1 MPTYSDP
8 TRDAAETAEA
18 TRGLAHAIHAIHR
31 PETMPGIVGDLLA
44 TTRRLRETLEALAQT
59 HVYYIDRASTDAGD
73 FKTGEAHAFATA
85 DAIDEAVTLLDDVEA
100 CMDRASTHAHLIAW
114 QPAPEPEPQWLSVV
128 FLQGQDADEVIE
140 LIDAEGED
148 AAIGHLQG
156 FDAGAETTDAALT
169 NGYVYT
175 TPPTRALDRTATGEG
190 YTMVY
195 NRDLGHVGLYRTFTP
210 EPEDAL
216 DAPPASAPTA
226 ADHVPGF
233 PRPVIKQAPRQA
245 PAGRSP
251 AAPSGSTSSSRR
263 DSSWF
268 EHPGVAAVKHAR
280 GLGR

>member
-18 TRGLAHAIHAIHR
+18 TRALAHSIQGLSR
-31 PETMPGIVGDLLA
+31 PETMPGIVGELLA
-44 TTRRLRETLEALAQT
+44 TTRRLQDVLQGLSQQHLR
-59 HVYYIDRASTDAGD
+59 YIDRANTDAGD
-73 FKTGEAHAFATA
+73 LNTGEAHAFAAA
-85 DAIDEAVTLLDDVEA
+85 DALDEAVTLLDDVEA
-100 CMDRASTHAHLIAW
+100 RLDRASTHAHLIAW
-114 QPAPEPEPQWLSVV
+114 QPAPEPDRQWLNVV
-128 FLQGQDADEVIE
+128 FLQGQDADEVIA
-140 LIDAEGED
+140 LIDANGED

-175 TPPTRALDRTATGEG
+175 TPPTRALDHTVTGEH
-190 YTMVY
+190 YTMIY

-216 DAPPASAPTA
+216 DAPSTPAVAE
-226 ADHVPGF
+226 HVSGL
-233 PRPVIKQAPRQA
+233 PRPVIKPAPRQA
-245 PAGRSP
+245 PAGQSP
-251 AAPSGSTSSSRR
+251 APSAGTPRSSRR

-268 EHPGVAAVKHAR
+268 EHPGVAAVKDSR